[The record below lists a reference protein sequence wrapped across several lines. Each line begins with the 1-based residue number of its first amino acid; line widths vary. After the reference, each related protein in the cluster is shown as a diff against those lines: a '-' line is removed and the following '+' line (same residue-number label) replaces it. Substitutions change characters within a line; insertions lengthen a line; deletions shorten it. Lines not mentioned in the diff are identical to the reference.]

1 MQSLT
6 PNEMLKVLKVASES
20 KRNHAM
26 ILFAFRFGMRA
37 SEVCDLRL
45 SDIDRKN
52 GTLTIRR
59 LKGSKTSVGQMTN
72 VQGQPLLS
80 VTRVLNAWLEERA
93 DESDYVFTSQK
104 GGKLDRSAFFRIF
117 QAAAAKAGLPE
128 DKQHPHCLKHSLGF
142 AMVAAN
148 RSLTTIQ
155 NALGHRSVASTGI
168 YAQPSRE
175 QVDHALQAP
184 LLELF

>member
-6 PNEMLKVLKVASES
+6 PKEMLNVLKVASES

-52 GTLTIRR
+52 GTITIRR
-59 LKGSKTSVGQMTN
+59 LKGSKTSVGQLTN

-80 VTRVLNAWLEERA
+80 ATRVLNAWLEERQ

-117 QAAAAKAGLPE
+117 QAVAIKAGLPPE
-128 DKQHPHCLKHSLGF
+128 KRHPHCLKHSLGF
-142 AMVAAN
+142 AMVEAN
-148 RSLTTIQ
+148 RSLTTVQ

-175 QVDHALQAP
+175 QVDHAIQATM
-184 LLELF
+184 LELF